1 MKDEHDNPGRPIGEQ
16 IDAFDR
22 AVRRQRIRRAVIAA
36 PLEAGALALLCGLL
50 GLAVSGVDVMVRMAA
65 LGFLAGLMIGV
76 IVVGYE
82 TYRNR
87 DDDSVADW

>member
-1 MKDEHDNPGRPIGEQ
+1 MKDEPDNRGRRIGEQ

-22 AVRRQRIRRAVIAA
+22 AVRRRRIRRAVIAA
-36 PLEAGALALLCGLL
+36 PLEASALALLSGLL
-50 GLAVSGVDVMVRMAA
+50 GLAVSGVDAMVRMAA
-65 LGFLAGLMIGV
+65 LGFLLGLMIGA

-82 TYRNR
+82 IYRNR